1 MFSCLQLQIL
11 FRSSSVDVLFID
23 ATTMTYRLAPLLRFS
38 AFSSLPHSDSFPFS
52 PCSLPQENR
61 GFSPFFHGFL
71 FYNFYDVTF
80 TGNTNC
86 IHSKVPASLISC
98 GLYVGEKRWSSTLL
112 CSRAPKHMPINTL
125 SFKRFLFSF
134 NSQRRILYVEICFPY
149 SWSVVSS
156 YRYFHSTFPYS
167 VHLRL

>member
-23 ATTMTYRLAPLLRFS
+23 ATTVTYHLAPLLRFS
-38 AFSSLPHSDSFPFS
+38 AFSSLPHSDSFPFP
-52 PCSLPQENR
+52 PCSLLQEDR
-61 GFSPFFHGFL
+61 GFSPFFHGFW

-98 GLYVGEKRWSSTLL
+98 GLYVGEKRWPSTLL

-125 SFKRFLFSF
+125 SFTDFYFRLIHNVAYYTWKFV
-134 NSQRRILYVEICFPY
+134 YPY
-149 SWSVVSS
+149 SWSVVST
-156 YRYFHSTFPYS
+156 YPYYHSPFPWCD
-167 VHLRL
+167 